1 MYLLLREISK
11 LRLMKYVSGFIIF
24 VFGGEVTPLP
34 LVSICYIFILFS
46 LLTEKS
52 MNQHDM
58 SQCNKKFC
66 KFIFIGV
73 TLKTDS

>member
-1 MYLLLREISK
+1 MY
-11 LRLMKYVSGFIIF
+11 MVVIF

-73 TLKTDS
+73 TLKTDSWCWCHGKPSNF

>member
-1 MYLLLREISK
+1 
-11 LRLMKYVSGFIIF
+11 MKYVYGFIMF

-34 LVSICYIFILFS
+34 RVSICYIFILFS

-58 SQCNKKFC
+58 SQCNKKIVSLFLL
-66 KFIFIGV
+66 G
-73 TLKTDS
+73 

>member
-1 MYLLLREISK
+1 MY
-11 LRLMKYVSGFIIF
+11 MVVIF

-34 LVSICYIFILFS
+34 LVSICYIFILFP

>member
-1 MYLLLREISK
+1 MYLLRREISK
-11 LRLMKYVSGFIIF
+11 LRLMKYVYGFIIF

-46 LLTEKS
+46 LQKS

-58 SQCNKKFC
+58 SQCNKKN
-66 KFIFIGV
+66 
-73 TLKTDS
+73 L